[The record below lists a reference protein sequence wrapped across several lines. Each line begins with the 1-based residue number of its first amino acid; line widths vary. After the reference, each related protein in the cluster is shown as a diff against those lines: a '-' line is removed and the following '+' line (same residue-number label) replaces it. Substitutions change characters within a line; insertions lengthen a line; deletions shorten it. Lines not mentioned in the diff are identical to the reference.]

1 MKLKKL
7 IALGLAT
14 VMSASMLVG
23 CGNSTNSDAPA
34 TDEGNKVFK
43 VGMITDTGGVND
55 ESFNQSAWKGFQDA
69 QAKYGKDKIEIKY
82 LESKQDAD
90 YAPNIDTFVDEEMDL
105 IVGVGFKLE
114 PSITEAAKNYPEQ
127 QFALIDAVCEGEQ
140 PENVT
145 SLLFED
151 NASAYLTGLVAGRM
165 TDTNKVGFIGGM
177 ESAVIDKFDYGF
189 RAGVKAANPEAEVM
203 VQYAN
208 SFTDSALGKTIANQ
222 MHSNDVD
229 IIFTCAGA
237 VGIGAIEAAK
247 ENGKKA
253 IGVDQ
258 DQNAL
263 APENV
268 ITSAMKNIDIA
279 VLDLLGKIVDGTYK
293 GGEIIVN
300 TLAMDGVGLAP
311 TSDKNVPPDVLE
323 YVNGEA
329 EKVKAGEIKIPANKE
344 EYEKS
349 NN

>member
-23 CGNSTNSDAPA
+23 CGAKSDSNASTDNGD
-34 TDEGNKVFK
+34 KVFK

-55 ESFNQSAWKGFQDA
+55 ESFNQSTWKGFQDA
-69 QAKYGKDKIEIKY
+69 QEKFGKDKLEIKY

-90 YAPNIDTFVDEEMDL
+90 YVQNIDTFADEGMDL
-105 IVGVGFKLE
+105 IVGVGFKLQ
-114 PSITEAAKNYPEQ
+114 SAITEAAKNYPEQ

-151 NASAYLTGLVAGRM
+151 NASAYLTGLIAGRM
-165 TDTNKVGFIGGM
+165 TETNKVGFIGGM
-177 ESAVIDKFDYGF
+177 ESPVISKFDYGF
-189 RAGVKAANPEAEVM
+189 RAGVKAANPDAEVM

-222 MHSNDVD
+222 MHSKNAD

-247 ENGKKA
+247 ENGKYA
-253 IGVDQ
+253 IGVDR
-258 DQNAL
+258 DQSDL

-268 ITSAMKNIDIA
+268 LTSAIKR
-279 VLDLLGKIVDGTYK
+279 VD
-293 GGEIIVN
+293 
-300 TLAMDGVGLAP
+300 AGVFE
-311 TSDKNVPPDVLE
+311 TVKS
-323 YVNGEA
+323 YVNGTFKGGTTTTYGLEENA
-329 EKVKAGEIKIPANKE
+329 VGVPDTTKNLVSQEILDLVEETITKLKNKEITVPKNKE
-344 EYEKS
+344 EYNAMVK
-349 NN
+349 